1 MMLKHGTAIPIE
13 RITEKIY
20 LIRSMKVMLDRDL
33 ADLYEVETRAL
44 KQAVRRNIERFPT
57 DFMFELTA
65 EELQNWRSQFVTSN
79 AEKMGL
85 RHSPMAFT
93 EQGVAMLSSV
103 LRSRR
108 AIQVNIQIMRA
119 FTQLRRMLTG
129 YAELRAKIEKM
140 EEKYDQNFQVVFEAI
155 KQLLEVE
162 ARPKRKIGF
171 TGEKTVAKEIG
182 RTQALLQD
190 RERLVFALP
199 AEVRAKKSA
208 KKEAT

>member
-1 MMLKHGTAIPIE
+1 MLKLGVAIPIE

-33 ADLYEVETRAL
+33 AGFYAVETRAL
-44 KQAVRRNIERFPT
+44 KQAVRRNIDRFPT
-57 DFMFELTA
+57 HFMFELTA

-103 LRSRR
+103 LRSMR

-119 FTQLRRMLTG
+119 FTGLRRMLAG
-129 YAELRAKIEKM
+129 YTELRDKIEKM
-140 EEKYDQNFQVVFEAI
+140 EVKYDQDFQVVFEAI

-171 TGEKTVAKEIG
+171 TGEESVG
-182 RTQALLQD
+182 
-190 RERLVFALP
+190 
-199 AEVRAKKSA
+199 
-208 KKEAT
+208 